1 MRIGA
6 DTYFLVLLANKDSHT
21 QQLFRQ
27 VIEGKHELFISTI
40 SITEI
45 STVLY
50 RKGQP
55 ELAEKM
61 KAQLVAFPSVNLVSV
76 SLDIASDA
84 AKRKHSFGLSTCDSI
99 ILSTALMEDC
109 DVFIAEDSDYKQ
121 VKEQGVIKIVKP
133 EELI

>member
-6 DTYFLVLLANKDSHT
+6 DTYFLVLLANKDKHA
-21 QQLFRQ
+21 QELFRQ
-27 VIEGKHELFISTI
+27 IIESEHELFLSTI
-40 SITEI
+40 SVTEI

-61 KAQLVAFPSVNLVSV
+61 KTQMVAFPSVNIVSV
-76 SLDIASDA
+76 NLDIASDA

-121 VKEQGVIKIVKP
+121 VKEQGLIKIVKP
-133 EELI
+133 EDLV

>member
-6 DTYFLVLLANKDSHT
+6 DTYFLVLLANRDNHA
-21 QQLFRQ
+21 QQVFRQ
-27 VIEGKHELFISTI
+27 VVEGNHELFLSTV
-40 SITEI
+40 SITEL

-61 KAQLVAFPSVNLVSV
+61 KAQLVAFPSVNIVSV
-76 SLDIASDA
+76 NLDIASDA

-121 VKEQGVIKIVKP
+121 VKEQGLIKIAKP